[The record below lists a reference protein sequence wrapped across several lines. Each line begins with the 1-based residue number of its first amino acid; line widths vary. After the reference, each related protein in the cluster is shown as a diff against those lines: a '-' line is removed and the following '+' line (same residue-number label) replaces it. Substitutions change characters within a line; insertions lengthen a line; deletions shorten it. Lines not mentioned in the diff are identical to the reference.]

1 VAPTYLQEETDMLNK
16 AYIPYGGYYSTPFAR
31 WQGSLA
37 NANAITL
44 GAATAKRW
52 MEGKAWDPKILDY
65 LILGITIGQPKVF
78 YGGPWASALTGAPDI
93 PGVIVSQACSTSTTG
108 YYQAAIGVETG
119 MFTTAYCLMVD
130 RCSNGPHTIW
140 PNPQG
145 PGGQVISED
154 WVMEHFNLDPWAG
167 GAMIQTAE
175 NVAKEAGIER
185 EQCDAL
191 ALRRYEQY
199 LDALADDRTFQKR
212 YMFPVEMKLSKK
224 KSLLIEADEG
234 VMQTTAEG
242 LAELKPVLREGV
254 HTFGSQTHP
263 ADGNCGLAITTRE
276 RAKELSSDPS
286 VEIKVISY
294 GYARTK
300 KAFMAMAVV
309 PAVRMALEKAG
320 LSIGQIKTIK
330 THNPFAAN
338 DIYMAQQLGIDVMSF
353 NNYGSSLVFG
363 HPQAPTG
370 GRLII
375 EGIEETAMAGGGYL
389 LFGGCAAGDTAAAL
403 VLKIG

>member
-1 VAPTYLQEETDMLNK
+1 MLTQ
-16 AYIPYGGYYSTPFAR
+16 AYIPYGGYYSSPFAR

-37 NANAITL
+37 NANAITS
-44 GAATAKRW
+44 GAETAKRW
-52 MEGKAWDPKILDY
+52 METKAWDPKLLDY

-78 YGGPWASALTGAPDI
+78 YGGPWASALAGAPNI

-108 YYQAAIGVETG
+108 FFQAAAGIETG
-119 MFTTAYCLMVD
+119 MYSAAYCLMVD

-175 NVAKEAGIER
+175 NVAAEAGIRR
-185 EQCDAL
+185 EECDAVT
-191 ALRRYEQY
+191 LRRYEQY
-199 LDALADDRTFQKR
+199 QDALADDRAFQRR
-212 YMFPVEMKLSKK
+212 YMFPIEVKLSRK
-224 KSLLIEADEG
+224 KSIMVETDEG
-234 VMQTTAEG
+234 VMATTAEG
-242 LAELKPVLREGV
+242 LAGLKPVLPDGV

-263 ADGNCGLAITTRE
+263 ADGNCGLLVTTRHQ
-276 RAKELSSDPS
+276 AKELSSDPAI
-286 VEIKVISY
+286 EIQVVSY

-309 PAVRMALEKAG
+309 PAMQMALDKAG
-320 LSIGQIKTIK
+320 LGIKQIKAIK
-330 THNPFAAN
+330 THNPFAVN
-338 DIYMAQQLGIDVMSF
+338 DIYMARQLGIDAMSV
-353 NNYGSSLVFG
+353 NNYGSSLIFG
-363 HPQAPTG
+363 HPQAPTA

-375 EGIEETAMAGGGYL
+375 EGIEETAMAGGGYC